1 MYPHLMMKSLSLLV
15 LFCCFGVFGQTIV
28 FEEDFSNNNQEWH
41 LLNSTID
48 QSSLSDGALSWRH
61 NAGVASPIYQYMNLL
76 NDQEDFR
83 VSVQI
88 KPLKLGSE
96 YGLFWGGT
104 NQNNANYLLLKGKRY
119 KYLQVI
125 NSKAVASTD
134 YKPNLNIRLD
144 QNEIALIKTGN
155 KITIEVN
162 GTQIFEETT
171 RVLMGKAY
179 GVATAGNTEVSI
191 DDFMIRGTQLDINL
205 APDIH
210 YSEPAINLGPSI
222 NSTAEE
228 LTPVITAS
236 GKGIY
241 FSRRYSADNVGG
253 SSDHQDIY
261 YSELFEG
268 NWAPAINMGKPLN
281 NHGANAVCA
290 VTPDGNKLLL
300 MNTYDSKGKQKGA
313 GLSISQKTQTG
324 WSVPM
329 DVKIKNYYNR
339 SEFNEFMLS
348 NDGKVMIL
356 ALDREDT
363 YGARDL
369 YVSRFEGNGFWSA
382 PQNMGAI
389 INTPGTELSPFLAS
403 DGVSLYFS
411 STGHPG
417 YGKNDIF
424 VSKRLD
430 DSWMNWSTPVNM
442 GKPLNSIGWD
452 AYYSV
457 PANGEYAY
465 FVSSENSI
473 GLQDIFKIK
482 LPVAVQPEP
491 VVLIKGYVLNSKTQ
505 DPIATGIQ
513 YNDLATEQQLGL
525 AESDPKTGYYEI
537 VLPLSKAYSF
547 FAEKKGYYSL
557 TDHID
562 LKDSAQF
569 LEIERNL
576 YLTPIEIGL
585 TMALNN
591 VFFYRGKP
599 ALMPESFG
607 ELNRLVTL
615 LKENKAIEIML
626 EGHTDNQGNP
636 DLNLSLSKDRVEAV
650 KSYLVSQG
658 IEAHR
663 ITGTGWGGQKPI
675 ADNSTENTRKLN
687 RRVEFKIITY

>member
-1 MYPHLMMKSLSLLV
+1 MIRSFPLLLFLCSFSLYPQS
-15 LFCCFGVFGQTIV
+15 IV
-28 FEEDFSNNNQEWH
+28 FEEDFSNNEKEWR
-41 LLNSTID
+41 LINSNID
-48 QSSLSDGALSWRH
+48 QSSIINGALSWRH
-61 NAGVASPIYQYMNLL
+61 NAVSVSPIYQYINQL
-76 NDQEDFR
+76 EDRDDFT
-83 VSVQI
+83 VSVKI
-88 KPLKLGSE
+88 RPLKLGSE

-104 NQNNANYLLLKGKRY
+104 NKNNANYILLKGKRY
-119 KYLQVI
+119 KYLQI
-125 NSKAVASTD
+125 LDSRPVASTD
-134 YKPNLNIRLD
+134 YKANLNIRLD
-144 QNEIALIKTGN
+144 ENQITLVKKGN
-155 KITIEVN
+155 KLTLKVN
-162 GTQIFEETT
+162 GNKVFEETT

-179 GVATAGNTEVSI
+179 GVVTAGNTEVSV
-191 DDFMIRGTQLDINL
+191 DDFIVKGTKLRINL
-205 APDIH
+205 APDIN
-210 YSEPAINLGPSI
+210 YAEPAINLGPAI

-228 LTPVITAS
+228 LTPVITAN

-241 FSRRYSADNVGG
+241 FSRRYSPDNVGG

-261 YSELFEG
+261 YSEIFEG
-268 NWAPAINMGKPLN
+268 KWSPAVNKGKPLN

-300 MNTYDSKGKQKGA
+300 MNTYDSQGKQKGA
-313 GLSISQKTQTG
+313 GLSISQKTESG

-356 ALDREDT
+356 AVDRDDT
-363 YGARDL
+363 HGGRDL

-382 PQNMGAI
+382 PKNMGPM
-389 INTPGTELSPFLAS
+389 INTPGIELSPFLAS

-430 DSWMNWSTPVNM
+430 DSWTKWSTPINM
-442 GKPLNSIGWD
+442 GKPLNSMGWD

-457 PANGEYAY
+457 PADGEYAY
-465 FVSSENSI
+465 FVSSDNSI

-491 VVLIKGYVLNSKTQ
+491 VVLIKGYVLNSKTNE
-505 DPIATGIQ
+505 PIATGIE
-513 YNDLATEQQLGL
+513 YNNLATEEQLGI
-525 AESDPKTGYYEI
+525 AQSDPKTGYYEI
-537 VLPLSKAYSF
+537 TLPLSKAYSF
-547 FAEKKGYYSL
+547 FAEKKGFYSV

-562 LKDSAQF
+562 LKKSAQF
-569 LEIERNL
+569 IEIERNL
-576 YLTPIEIGL
+576 YLTPIEIGQ

-599 ALMPESFG
+599 TLMRESFG
-607 ELNRLVTL
+607 ELNRLVTML
-615 LKENKAIEIML
+615 QDNDNIEIML
-626 EGHTDNQGNP
+626 EGHTDNQGSAP
-636 DLNLSLSKDRVEAV
+636 LNVTLSEDRVKAV
-650 KSYLVSQG
+650 KGYLVGKG
-658 IEAHR
+658 IDERR
-663 ITGTGWGGQKPI
+663 ISGKGWGGEKPI

-687 RRVEFKIITY
+687 RRVEFKIIKY